1 MGYEVVFDIET
12 QNSFAEVDNDFKKL
26 RVSVVSLYR
35 SDTGLYYS
43 FTESELSQLW
53 PILEKSDRVIGYNS
67 THFDLPVLNN
77 YYPGDL
83 LTFSHLDIM
92 AVVKESIGIR
102 LKLNDLALATLDDV
116 EKSADGLQAIRWWKE
131 GKIDGKLGTHPPS
144 EKRREHLRKI
154 MEYQFGSES
163 LKRSILIEKIINI
176 LWDKLKPELIN
187 QKEEL
192 CIKQLSYQEME
203 IFIVWLNIL

>member
-35 SDTGLYYS
+35 SDTGLYQS
-43 FTESELSQLW
+43 FTESELAQLW
-53 PILEKSDRVIGYNS
+53 PIFEKSDRVIGYNS

-102 LKLNDLALATLDDV
+102 LKLNDLALATLDGV

-131 GKIDGKLGTHPPS
+131 GKIEEIKKYCEQDV
-144 EKRREHLRKI
+144 KI
-154 MEYQFGSES
+154 TKEIYDFGLTNSQLFYKTLAGEVTPFAVNFQPVVKS
-163 LKRSILIEKIINI
+163 STENNKNINFTLPI
-176 LWDKLKPELIN
+176 
-187 QKEEL
+187 
-192 CIKQLSYQEME
+192 
-203 IFIVWLNIL
+203 